1 MLEAPKTKRRELN
14 SPQKSK
20 FFEKINKWRD
30 QVAAFED
37 ESKEYIIS
45 DALIDFLEQHYE
57 HIQHN
62 QDLLNQCATFHAK
75 AGGYVPF
82 LIKIYCNE
90 LADII
95 VDYQQNPP
103 VDLYEQ
109 ILGTKKI
116 THKSLEAT
124 FEAKTNQA
132 AEGSFTLVGNPDFL
146 HMLNML
152 QDSRH
157 SPLTQDKKQVLTDCV
172 NQLNNLPETADAQ
185 PELDLQ
191 MNQQSS
197 TNFQIPETM

>member
-1 MLEAPKTKRRELN
+1 MLEAPKNKKNELN
-14 SPQKSK
+14 SSQKSK
-20 FFEKINKWRD
+20 FFTKINKWRD

-45 DALIDFLEQHYE
+45 DGLIDFLEQHYE

-62 QDLLNQCATFHAK
+62 QDLLNQCATFHTK
-75 AGGYVPF
+75 VGGYVPF

-90 LADII
+90 LTDII
-95 VDYQQNPP
+95 LDYQQNPP
-103 VDLYEQ
+103 VDLYDQ

-124 FEAKTNQA
+124 FDPKTNQA

-157 SPLTQDKKQVLTDCV
+157 SPLTQDKKQVLTNCV
-172 NQLNNLPETADAQ
+172 NQLSNLPETADLQ
-185 PELDLQ
+185 PELDLH
-191 MNQQSS
+191 NQ
-197 TNFQIPETM
+197 